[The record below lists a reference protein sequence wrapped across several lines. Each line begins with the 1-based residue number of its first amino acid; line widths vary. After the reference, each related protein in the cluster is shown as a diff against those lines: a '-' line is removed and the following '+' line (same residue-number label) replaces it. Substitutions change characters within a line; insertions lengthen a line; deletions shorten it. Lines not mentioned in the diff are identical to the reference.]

1 VMLHAGSQ
9 KKCLWWHFI
18 QNKTLYK
25 EHELNILILLVAMII
40 VGLIIGWLA
49 GPIWKNKRPVG
60 LQGDYIAAIITAIV
74 IGLLDWYVIP
84 AIGFSDSLR
93 NLAVAMEPFLGALLV
108 LWIIRLA
115 RK

>member
-1 VMLHAGSQ
+1 M
-9 KKCLWWHFI
+9 
-18 QNKTLYK
+18 
-25 EHELNILILLVAMII
+25 NILILLIAMIV

-60 LQGDYIAAIITAIV
+60 AQGDYIAAIITAIA

-84 AIGFSDSLR
+84 AMGFSDNLR
-93 NLAVAMEPFLGALLV
+93 NLGVAIEPAVGALIV

-115 RK
+115 KRT